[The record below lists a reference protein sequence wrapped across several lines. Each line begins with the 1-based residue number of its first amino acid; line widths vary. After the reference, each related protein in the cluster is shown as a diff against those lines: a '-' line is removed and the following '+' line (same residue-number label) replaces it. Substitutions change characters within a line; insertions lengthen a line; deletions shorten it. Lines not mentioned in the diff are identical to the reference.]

1 MNARTLLPLMALLG
15 LGFSGATTNAQPAPP
30 PDPINGVL
38 GYSDGQQLYENIC
51 QGCHM
56 PGGKGAV
63 GAGAYP
69 AFVDNPR
76 LASADYMAAT
86 ILNGRSNMP
95 SFSEPAIWTA
105 WYPPTWLTDT
115 QVANVVNYIRSHFGN
130 HYSDAITPEQ
140 VKALRPAKPAEATN

>member
-1 MNARTLLPLMALLG
+1 MNVRLLLPTLALVG
-15 LGFSGATTNAQPAPP
+15 LAITATVAVAQPAPA
-30 PDPINGVL
+30 PDPVTGVL

-56 PGGKGAV
+56 PGGKGAT

-76 LASADYMAAT
+76 LVSADYMAAT

-95 SFSEPAIWTA
+95 SFAEPANWPF
-105 WYPPTWLTDT
+105 WYAPTWLTDT
-115 QVANVVNYIRSHFGN
+115 QVANVINYIRSHFGN
-130 HYSDAITPEQ
+130 AYTDAITPEK
-140 VKALRPAKPAEATN
+140 VKALRPSEPVQAVN

>member
-1 MNARTLLPLMALLG
+1 MNILKLIPLAALLG
-15 LGFSGATTNAQPAPP
+15 LAFVTPNASAQPAPP
-30 PDPINGVL
+30 PDPITGVL

-51 QGCHM
+51 LGCHM

-63 GAGAYP
+63 GGGAYP

-76 LASADYMAAT
+76 LVSADYMAAT

-95 SFSEPAIWTA
+95 SFAEPTDWPF

-115 QVANVVNYIRSHFGN
+115 QVANVINYIRSHFGN
-130 HYSDAITPEQ
+130 AYTDAITPEQ
-140 VKALRPAKPAEATN
+140 VNALRPAKPAEAAN

>member
-1 MNARTLLPLMALLG
+1 MNVIKLIPLIALFG
-15 LGFSGATTNAQPAPP
+15 LAISVPNANAQPAPP
-30 PDPINGVL
+30 PDPITGVL

-95 SFSEPAIWTA
+95 SFAEPTNWPF
-105 WYPPTWLTDT
+105 WYPSTWLTDT

-130 HYSDAITPEQ
+130 AYTDAITPEQ
-140 VKALRPAKPAEATN
+140 VNALRPPKPDDAAN